1 MRPINNHQTIW
12 ERRFNSNFPAHSS
25 LQVYKDLW
33 IVIGMDTRVNDSPE
47 LGEVIDRHIGFSHY
61 QNMIN
66 TNLQFQ
72 KADAISLAKAIL
84 QHYGESFIPS

>member
-1 MRPINNHQTIW
+1 
-12 ERRFNSNFPAHSS
+12 
-25 LQVYKDLW
+25 
-33 IVIGMDTRVNDSPE
+33 MDTRVNDSPE